1 MKYPFKGATQMT
13 LGYAIEKGRREEPTP
28 VMMSKYT
35 PELKTILSSLLE
47 NV

>member
-1 MKYPFKGATQMT
+1 MKYPFKGANPMT
-13 LGYAIEKGRREEPTP
+13 LACAILEGRREEPTP
-28 VMMSKYT
+28 DMMSKYT